1 MGYRVM
7 PIDPAIATL
16 ATVAL
21 GVIFAA
27 SGAMKLADLELF
39 EGAVANYRLLPHWM
53 EKPFAMT
60 LPVVE
65 CAAAAGLLIPATRA
79 PAALASLALLA
90 MFTGAVAINLAR
102 GRTNIDCGCFGP
114 ALRQELSAWM
124 LPRNAMLAAL
134 GAAALMPAP
143 ARPLLWLDWVTIAL
157 GAAMVIVLYL
167 SANYAIGNEPRTRAL
182 EAL

>member
-1 MGYRVM
+1 MA
-7 PIDPAIATL
+7 IDPAIATL
-16 ATVAL
+16 ATIAL
-21 GVIFAA
+21 AVIFAA

-39 EGAVANYRLLPHWM
+39 EGAVANYRLLPHWT
-53 EKPFAMT
+53 EKPFAMI
-60 LPVVE
+60 LPLVE
-65 CAAAAGLLIPATRA
+65 CVCAIGVLIPSTRVR
-79 PAALASLALLA
+79 AALAILALLA

-124 LPRNAMLAAL
+124 LLRNAMLAAL
-134 GAAALMPAP
+134 GAAVLMPAG
-143 ARPLLWLDWVTIAL
+143 ARPLLWLDWVTIAF

-167 SANYAIGNEPRTRAL
+167 SANYAIGNAPRTRAL